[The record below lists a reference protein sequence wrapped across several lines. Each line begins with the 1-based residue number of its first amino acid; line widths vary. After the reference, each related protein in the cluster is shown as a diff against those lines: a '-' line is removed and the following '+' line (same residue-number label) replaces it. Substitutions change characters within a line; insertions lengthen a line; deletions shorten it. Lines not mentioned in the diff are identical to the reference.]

1 MVEMKAEMT
10 VAVNENP
17 LAFWKKFVMEA
28 VRKRYSSDRVQCP
41 DTESELTFMIT
52 VRKRLKNRKTDGPH
66 FVQVRLILGHTK
78 ADPQVFA
85 GVSVGGDNK
94 NTGVTAEEGIK
105 SFFGELNIPYTK
117 PTKINLR
124 KA

>member
-1 MVEMKAEMT
+1 MKAEMA

-17 LAFWKKFVMEA
+17 LDFWKKIVVEA
-28 VRKRYSSDRVQCP
+28 VQKRYSSDRIQFP
-41 DTESELTFMIT
+41 DTESELTFMMT
-52 VRKRLKNRKTDGPH
+52 VKKRLKNRKKDDPH

-78 ADPQVFA
+78 ADPRVFA

-94 NTGVTAEEGIK
+94 NTGVAAEEGIK
-105 SFFGELNIPYTK
+105 TFFKELNIPYTK
-117 PTKINLR
+117 PAKINLK